1 MPHLDESVLKHLRH
15 EFISVRSDL
24 TVEGALAE
32 ARLATPKARFL
43 YFYVIDEKRRLVG
56 VVPTRKL
63 LLSKPT
69 ELISE
74 IMQPRVISL
83 PDTATLVDACEF
95 FLLHRYLALPVLDC
109 EKRIVGI
116 VDVEVYAEEMSGL
129 AQQQHDEESEDF
141 FQLIGV
147 RLAEVRKASIGTT
160 FGYRFPWLICNMVGG
175 FAAAFVAGWFQGV
188 LDRAIALA
196 LFIPIV
202 LALAE
207 SVSIQTLTLTLQAQH
222 GRTTYRFKQAIKAL
236 RHELPIGLL
245 LGIASATCV
254 AVVAGIWLG
263 TLAITV
269 CLLLSVAISVT
280 LAALIGVF
288 VPITLHTSK
297 LDPKIAAGPLT
308 LTLTDVTALTI
319 YLSIASA
326 LL

>member
-1 MPHLDESVLKHLRH
+1 MAHLDESVLKYIRQ
-15 EFISVRSDL
+15 EFISVRADL
-24 TVEGALAE
+24 TVEGALIE
-32 ARLATPKARFL
+32 ARSAAPKARFL
-43 YFYVIDEKRRLVG
+43 YFYVVDAERKLVG

-63 LLSKPT
+63 LLSEPT
-69 ELISE
+69 ELISD
-74 IMQPRVISL
+74 IMEQRVVSL
-83 PDTATLVDACEF
+83 PDKATLVDACDF
-95 FLLHRYLALPVLDC
+95 FLLHRYLALPVVDS
-109 EKRIVGI
+109 EKRIVGV
-116 VDVEVYAEEMSGL
+116 VDVEVYADEMSGL

-147 RLAEVRKASIGTT
+147 RLAEVRKASVSTT
-160 FGYRFPWLICNMVGG
+160 FSYRFPWLICNMIGG
-175 FAAAFVAGWFQGV
+175 FAAAVVAGWFQGV

-222 GRTTYRFKQAIKAL
+222 GRTTYRFSQAMKAL
-236 RHELPIGLL
+236 WRELPIGLL
-245 LGIASATCV
+245 LGIASATIV
-254 AVVAGIWLG
+254 ALIAGLWIG
-263 TLAITV
+263 DSAMTI

-280 LAALIGVF
+280 AAALFGVL
-288 VPITLHTSK
+288 VPITLHTTK